1 MNEFFRKPIVKILM
15 LKGQEGQSI
24 KEIKK
29 TSTSGLVDT
38 YTITLTDGTT
48 STFTVANGAKGDKGE
63 GLPKGGK
70 IGQYLRK
77 KSNVDYDYEWSD
89 VIAVLWDNVT
99 GKPDA
104 YPTTWDD
111 VTGKP
116 DAYPT
121 AWDKVSGKP
130 STFSPTPSV
139 TKNFTLSAS
148 NWRAQNGWTIYVIK
162 DSLITADSN
171 QEVIPHHSIS
181 IEQYKAFQR
190 AELVGTQ
197 KQGELTLWV
206 YGTKPTIDIPITI
219 IFRGTI

>member
-1 MNEFFRKPIVKILM
+1 MSEFFRKPIVKILM
-15 LKGQEGQSI
+15 LKGQDGKSI

-48 STFTVANGAKGDKGE
+48 STFTVTNGAKGEKGEKGE

-104 YPTTWDD
+104 YPTTWD
-111 VTGKP
+111 
-116 DAYPT
+116 
-121 AWDKVSGKP
+121 KVSGKP
-130 STFSPTPSV
+130 STFAPTPSV
-139 TKNFTLSAS
+139 TKSFTLSAD
-148 NWRAQNGWTIYVIK
+148 GWVYKEEFNQYLYEIA
-162 DSLITADSN
+162 DSLVTATSN
-171 QEVIPHHSIS
+171 QEVIPNPTINM
-181 IEQYKAFQR
+181 EQLNALQKAN
-190 AELVGTQ
+190 LVGSQDTG
-197 KQGELTLWV
+197 KLKLWA
-206 YGTKPTIDIPITI
+206 YGTKPTIDIPIQV

>member
-1 MNEFFRKPIVKILM
+1 MNEFFRKPLVKILM
-15 LKGQEGQSI
+15 LKGQDGKSI

-48 STFTVANGAKGDKGE
+48 STFTVTNGEKGDKGE
-63 GLPKGGK
+63 TGKGLPKGGK

-104 YPTTWDD
+104 YPTTWDN
-111 VTGKP
+111 
-116 DAYPT
+116 
-121 AWDKVSGKP
+121 VSGKP
-130 STFSPTPSV
+130 STFAPTPSV
-139 TKNFTLSAS
+139 TKSLTLTAAS
-148 NWRAQNGWTIYVIK
+148 WSSGSYTIS
-162 DSLITADSN
+162 DSLITASSN
-171 QEVIPHHSIS
+171 QEIIPAIGITADQLNALQNAMIVEGGQSKGS
-181 IEQYKAFQR
+181 
-190 AELVGTQ
+190 
-197 KQGELTLWV
+197 LTLTAL
-206 YGTKPTIDIPITI
+206 GTVPTIDIPIRV